1 LHMFCFFNAYIYK
14 FCHKIELQSS
24 CKFHWY
30 FFIFSVIHLSFLF
43 YFVFKPWYSVLYL
56 TQCAGEAF
64 NWIFLCELWSFYF
77 QSFNLFRFPQVF
89 YIFLEFPFLFN
100 LAICLHLPWVH
111 SVICLYPFWVH
122 WLLFAFSL
130 NSFSCSFVFSL
141 ILFYCLYIHSFICL
155 IILIILLSR

>member
-64 NWIFLCELWSFYF
+64 NWIFYVNYEAFISRASICFDFLRSSTSF
-77 QSFNLFRFPQVF
+77 
-89 YIFLEFPFLFN
+89 
-100 LAICLHLPWVH
+100 W
-111 SVICLYPFWVH
+111 
-122 WLLFAFSL
+122 
-130 NSFSCSFVFSL
+130 NSPSYL
-141 ILFYCLYIHSFICL
+141 I
-155 IILIILLSR
+155 